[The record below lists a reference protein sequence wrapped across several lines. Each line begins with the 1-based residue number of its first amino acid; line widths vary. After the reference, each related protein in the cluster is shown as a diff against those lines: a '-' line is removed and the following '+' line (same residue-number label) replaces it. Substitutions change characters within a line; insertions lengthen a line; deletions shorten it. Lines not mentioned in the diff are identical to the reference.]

1 MTMPFDGLGLIQE
14 IDVRLTVE
22 LGRKNLPLREILALG
37 ENSVVELDK
46 LTDEPLDIMVNGRLI
61 ARGEVVAQG
70 NRFAIRILELV
81 GPSPSG
87 SASSSAPNYAP
98 NAAPQVEQQA
108 SEERRAPP
116 PTVEQI

>member
-1 MTMPFDGLGLIQE
+1 MTMPFDGYGLIQE

-37 ENSVVELDK
+37 EDSVVELDR

-70 NRFAIRILELV
+70 NRFAIRVLELV
-81 GPSPSG
+81 GASG
-87 SASSSAPNYAP
+87 EASS
-98 NAAPQVEQQA
+98 
-108 SEERRAPP
+108 ERRAPP
-116 PTVEQI
+116 ISVSPAQNAEEAI

>member
-1 MTMPFDGLGLIQE
+1 MTMPFDGYGLIQE

-22 LGRKNLPLREILALG
+22 LGRKNLPLREILTLG
-37 ENSVVELDK
+37 ENSLVELDR

-81 GPSPSG
+81 GAGTPAAG
-87 SASSSAPNYAP
+87 SAS
-98 NAAPQVEQQA
+98 APQVTAQPGHPPM
-108 SEERRAPP
+108 EERRAPP